1 MVLGLAT
8 TPASESL
15 RREGESPVDA
25 SQSSTSEAPGFSP
38 PPRSDPSVQSPW
50 QDAGGGV
57 QVRGAV
63 AQWLAI
69 SREGEEDLQSDGP
82 QDVQAMH
89 LMRAESEVAPLP
101 RATEENPFAELR

>member
-1 MVLGLAT
+1 M
-8 TPASESL
+8 
-15 RREGESPVDA
+15 DA

-38 PPRSDPSVQSPW
+38 PPRSDPSVRSPW

-69 SREGEEDLQSDGP
+69 SREGEEDLHSDGP
-82 QDVQAMH
+82 QDGE
-89 LMRAESEVAPLP
+89 LAPLP